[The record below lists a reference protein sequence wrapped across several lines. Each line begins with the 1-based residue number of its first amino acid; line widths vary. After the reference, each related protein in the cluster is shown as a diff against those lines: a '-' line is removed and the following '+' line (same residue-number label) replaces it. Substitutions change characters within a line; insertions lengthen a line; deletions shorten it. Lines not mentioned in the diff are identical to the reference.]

1 MQVSFYII
9 EVDMLF
15 SSRVSEISF
24 DVKWL
29 AVEAMY
35 TIKLWGRVPIL
46 SIIHVNVF
54 FAENM

>member
-1 MQVSFYII
+1 
-9 EVDMLF
+9 MLF

-35 TIKLWGRVPIL
+35 TIKLWCRVPIL